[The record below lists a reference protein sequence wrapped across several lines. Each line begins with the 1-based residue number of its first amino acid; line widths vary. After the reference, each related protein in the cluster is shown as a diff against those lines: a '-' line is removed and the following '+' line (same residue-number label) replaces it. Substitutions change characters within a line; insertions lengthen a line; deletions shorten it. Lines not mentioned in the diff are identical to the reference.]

1 MVVVLITKYCYRL
14 CWKWNW
20 YLWCGDQRSDNVVID
35 RQSKK
40 GTLASL
46 VVCGDLLFKS
56 FARFYLVVFVC
67 YYLYIWSGFVIDCV
81 MLLLTG
87 KARKRLGLLLL
98 FFHKTRSL
106 IDHLFCSGSFWN
118 DIFLVFL
125 LNFFV
130 NFFVNS
136 HNNFH
141 KTDYHHH
148 KAFRCN
154 TWSRAITSNLHLD

>member
-1 MVVVLITKYCYRL
+1 MVSITKHCHLL
-14 CWKWNW
+14 CWRWNW

-40 GTLASL
+40 GTL
-46 VVCGDLLFKS
+46 VVCYDLLLKS

-81 MLLLTG
+81 HQQIMLLLTG
-87 KARKRLGLLLL
+87 KARKRLGFLLL

-106 IDHLFCSGSFWN
+106 IDHLFVQEVFK
-118 DIFLVFL
+118 LVFFLFFL
-125 LNFFV
+125 LTFFV

-136 HNNFH
+136 HNDFH